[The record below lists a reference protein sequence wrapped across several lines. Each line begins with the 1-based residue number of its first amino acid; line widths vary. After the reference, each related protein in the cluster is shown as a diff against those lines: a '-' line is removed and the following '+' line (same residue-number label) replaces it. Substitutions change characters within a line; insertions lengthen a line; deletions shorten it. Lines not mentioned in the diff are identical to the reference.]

1 MTAQNKYSWL
11 ERGAEDELIPE
22 CERLG
27 VALIPY
33 FPLASGLLTGKYHR
47 GAPEPEGTRLSGR
60 LEVSDEQWGRIEALE
75 SFAAARELSLLDD
88 RDRRPRRPAGRLLGD
103 RGRDEPGAGAGE
115 RSGGSV
121 GAVRRGAR
129 RASFALSS
137 DQWEAMAP
145 RWERGRELLWRSTA
159 PVSHWL
165 VHRLA
170 PQQGQTIL
178 ELSAGL
184 GETGFLAAPLLGPR
198 GLLISSD
205 REPGMVEAAA
215 RLGSERGVA
224 NAEFRRLEA
233 ERIQLPGCERRRSPE
248 PVRLHPQGRPA
259 AGTRRDPPR
268 AAPRRPARLLGLG
281 GAGTQCV
288 DDGAGGC
295 ARRARPSRPAVRDR
309 AASLRPPKRRF
320 DRRRAS
326 QTPASATPRSRRCRS
341 PTGFKDAE
349 ELWFFVSEL
358 RGPVALALAELP
370 EAERAE
376 IRAEIESRAA
386 AGDGYELG
394 GVSLNVAVA

>member
-1 MTAQNKYSWL
+1 
-11 ERGAEDELIPE
+11 
-22 CERLG
+22 
-27 VALIPY
+27 
-33 FPLASGLLTGKYHR
+33 
-47 GAPEPEGTRLSGR
+47 
-60 LEVSDEQWGRIEALE
+60 
-75 SFAAARELSLLDD
+75 
-88 RDRRPRRPAGRLLGD
+88 
-103 RGRDEPGAGAGE
+103 
-115 RSGGSV
+115 
-121 GAVRRGAR
+121 
-129 RASFALSS
+129 
-137 DQWEAMAP
+137 MAP

-159 PVSHWL
+159 TVSHWL

-184 GETGFLAAPLLGPR
+184 GETGFLAAPLLGPQ

-233 ERIQLPGCERRRSPE
+233 ERIELPDASVDGVLSRFGYILKDDPPPALGEIRRVLRPGGRLAFSVWAARERNAWMTLPADALVERGLLAPQSQTEQRLSARRNADSISAA
-248 PVRLHPQGRPA
+248 VVA
-259 AGTRRDPPR
+259 AGFHEPEIEEMAITYRFKN
-268 AAPRRPARLLGLG
+268 
-281 GAGTQCV
+281 AG
-288 DDGAGGC
+288 
-295 ARRARPSRPAVRDR
+295 
-309 AASLRPPKRRF
+309 
-320 DRRRAS
+320 
-326 QTPASATPRSRRCRS
+326 
-341 PTGFKDAE
+341 

-386 AGDGYELG
+386 ALDGYELG